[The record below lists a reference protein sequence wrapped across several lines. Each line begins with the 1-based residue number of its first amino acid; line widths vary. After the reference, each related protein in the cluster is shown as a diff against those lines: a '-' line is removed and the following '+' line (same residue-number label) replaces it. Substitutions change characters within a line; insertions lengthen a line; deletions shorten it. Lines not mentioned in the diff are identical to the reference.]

1 MNACVTGNLALHKP
15 AFQISTYL
23 VSLAGLAVD
32 DLPGSE
38 ACTYDHGDYPWWAVD
53 LKGEYD
59 IGRVVVTSGYG
70 NCYSL
75 VH

>member
-1 MNACVTGNLALHKP
+1 MYVTGNLALNKP
-15 AFQISTYL
+15 ALQVSTRL
-23 VSLAGLAVD
+23 SSLAGLAVD
-32 DLPGSE
+32 NLSGSE
-38 ACTYDHGDYPWWAVD
+38 ACSNESDDYPWWAVD